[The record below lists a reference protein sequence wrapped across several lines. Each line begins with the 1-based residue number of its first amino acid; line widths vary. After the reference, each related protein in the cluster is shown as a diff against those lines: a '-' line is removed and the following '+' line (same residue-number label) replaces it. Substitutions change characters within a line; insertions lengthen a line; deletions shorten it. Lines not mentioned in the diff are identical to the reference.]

1 MHDFYFNPNSFSISS
16 RGIQPSFSASF
27 NDFLREDINLGLRG
41 NLDSILSISQPAGF
55 IDLLWYSSV
64 ESLSNKAESIS
75 ERMSRKAEVLKAN
88 IRDFPS
94 LSIRTAEREFLSDF
108 IPKQANFPKVV
119 TLPEVLRVD
128 DNLDKVGNAIDK
140 PPFIKKNTMSIYSS
154 QDNLGITY
162 EPITSIEPLGSLHVY
177 DIEVEGTHNF
187 VAEGIVAH
195 NTAIKDEGLRKKEKG
210 KSRRGEGRKRFT
222 NDDSREKMASSAIN
236 LGNIKLKMNGTG
248 EWFEWKIMRKMKRFF
263 SKKSVRVGSM
273 LLLGLLGGEYADYK
287 WNDARLLKNSAYVFT
302 FALVGPKDAS
312 GIDSSIGGLLD
323 ESTSPSPNIFKIF
336 LGLSPNT
343 LPLSAYRPTSITD
356 DSNVQYYN
364 IENWSC
370 IRGLDEKQPNGEPYW
385 STKLLQS
392 LLLMKPGEIIPDGYK
407 KASDYGQIQNKLI
420 TEVTLG
426 MYLASFGKD
435 EKGAYMMCL

>member
-195 NTAIKDEGLRKKEKG
+195 NTAIKDEG
-210 KSRRGEGRKRFT
+210 
-222 NDDSREKMASSAIN
+222 
-236 LGNIKLKMNGTG
+236 
-248 EWFEWKIMRKMKRFF
+248 
-263 SKKSVRVGSM
+263 
-273 LLLGLLGGEYADYK
+273 
-287 WNDARLLKNSAYVFT
+287 
-302 FALVGPKDAS
+302 
-312 GIDSSIGGLLD
+312 
-323 ESTSPSPNIFKIF
+323 
-336 LGLSPNT
+336 
-343 LPLSAYRPTSITD
+343 
-356 DSNVQYYN
+356 
-364 IENWSC
+364 
-370 IRGLDEKQPNGEPYW
+370 
-385 STKLLQS
+385 
-392 LLLMKPGEIIPDGYK
+392 
-407 KASDYGQIQNKLI
+407 
-420 TEVTLG
+420 
-426 MYLASFGKD
+426 
-435 EKGAYMMCL
+435 